1 MKFSLSNYMEA
12 GRRFLPAML
21 LGFVLVCGGP
31 AAAAPD
37 EIQVYTD
44 DLNAPG
50 EAELEV
56 HTNFVTKGRK
66 TPDYPGERAPYQVL
80 RVTPELSFGLAENWD
95 MGFYL
100 PMAYSADGGYTVDG
114 GKLRLKYL
122 RHSET
127 LFYGVNLEIGYSPRR
142 VAENYWNSELRTI
155 FGIKRGD
162 WLLAVNPVFGWDMSG
177 GGEATPDFDLA
188 FKAMRETGGG
198 LAFGVEHYAE
208 LGKADHIHVGR
219 ESGQSTYA
227 VMEYEGKGWEL
238 NLGVGHGWTDV
249 ADKTVVKAI
258 FTVPFK

>member
-1 MKFSLSNYMEA
+1 MSDVLSRNKA
-12 GRRFLPAML
+12 FQKSAAAL
-21 LGFVLVCGGP
+21 LCCAALLCNWQ

-50 EAELEV
+50 EAELEI
-56 HTNFVTKGRK
+56 HTNFVTRGRK
-66 TPDYPGERAPYQVL
+66 TPDYPGERVPYQVL
-80 RVTPELSFGLAENWD
+80 RVTPEFSFGLTENWD

-100 PMAYSADGGYTVDG
+100 PLAYSAEGGYTVDG

-122 RHSET
+122 HNAET
-127 LFYGVNLEIGYSPRR
+127 LFYGVNLEVGYSPRR

-155 FGIKRGD
+155 FGVKRGD
-162 WLLAVNPVFGWDMSG
+162 WLVAVNPVFGWDMSG
-177 GGEATPDFDLA
+177 GSGSTPDFDLA
-188 FKAMRETGGG
+188 FKVMRATGGG
-198 LAFGVEHYAE
+198 MAFGVEHYAE

-227 VMEYEGKGWEL
+227 VVEFEGKAWGL

-258 FTVPFK
+258 FTIPFK

>member
-1 MKFSLSNYMEA
+1 MLCVFYRNISFQRAVFTLLSCV
-12 GRRFLPAML
+12 
-21 LGFVLVCGGP
+21 VLTSGGV
-31 AAAAPD
+31 ARAAPD

-66 TPDYPGERAPYQVL
+66 TPDYPGERPPHHAL

-100 PMAYSADGGYTVDG
+100 PLAYSADGTFTVDG

-122 RHSET
+122 RNSET

-155 FGIKRGD
+155 FGIKRGG

-177 GGEATPDFDLA
+177 GSSATPDFDLA

-198 LAFGVEHYAE
+198 MAFGVEHYAE
-208 LGKADHIHVGR
+208 LGKADHIHAGR
-219 ESGQSTYA
+219 QSGQSTYA

>member
-1 MKFSLSNYMEA
+1 MFRIDDRSNSFRLTVSGLIFGMALSFAGPSL
-12 GRRFLPAML
+12 
-21 LGFVLVCGGP
+21 
-31 AAAAPD
+31 AAPD

-80 RVTPELSFGLAENWD
+80 RVTPEFSFGLTENWD
-95 MGFYL
+95 MGVYL
-100 PMAYSADGGYTVDG
+100 PLAYSAQGSYTVDG

-122 RHSET
+122 RNSET
-127 LFYGVNLEIGYSPRR
+127 LFYGVNLEVGYSPRR
-142 VAENYWNSELRTI
+142 VAENYWNGELRTI

-177 GGEATPDFDLA
+177 GAEATPDFDLA
-188 FKAMRETGGG
+188 FKVMRETGGG
-198 LAFGVEHYAE
+198 LGFGVEHYAE
-208 LGKADHIHVGR
+208 LGKADHLHAGR

-238 NLGVGHGWTDV
+238 NLGVGHGWSDV

-258 FTVPFK
+258 FTIPFK